1 LFDQLNNPLFLRIA
15 VSAAR
20 QIILSPATLPSEVE
34 YRDLLFEAYVRK
46 MLDVD
51 LNGPKEADLRLLE
64 TVGWIASTMRSARL
78 SIFIPELIQPSVLK
92 TPFRIWLVT
101 SGLGILASVALTTIL
116 LLPTASLLGI
126 PLDYFV
132 GDYLVGPGLTLNFYF
147 LYALSGDRVS
157 NYYQLKWSWR
167 KFKGD
172 LRHIQLYK
180 RFPLLMNPFEA
191 IILRILDLGF
201 EEVVSTNRVSV
212 RRKWIRNGFY
222 AGRRATLVVLMF
234 WLAFVVFAAVLL
246 LVLGANSLTL
256 SGFFL
261 LSVVV
266 LVFFL
271 LSVPAVALR
280 RGPSD
285 WIRYMAIKLLLCLT
299 ARIPMRLEA
308 VCEEAARISLLKSVG
323 GGYVFAHNLLQDF
336 FIRRFA
342 PKS

>member
-1 LFDQLNNPLFLRIA
+1 

-20 QIILSPATLPSEVE
+20 QIILSPATLPSEGQ

-101 SGLGILASVALTTIL
+101 SLSGILASVALTCIL
-116 LLPTASLLGI
+116 LLPTALWGMYVDAFVDLGL
-126 PLDYFV
+126 PLSY
-132 GDYLVGPGLTLNFYF
+132 YF
-147 LYALSGDRVS
+147 LYALSGDKVS
-157 NYYQLKWSWR
+157 NYYPLKWSWR
-167 KFKGD
+167 KFIAE
-172 LRHIQLYK
+172 LRPIELHK
-180 RFPLLMNPFEA
+180 KFPLASNALEG
-191 IILRILDLGF
+191 ITLLILDLGF

-222 AGRRATLVVLMF
+222 AGCRATLAALMF
-234 WLAFVVFAAVLL
+234 SLGVVVFTAVPL
-246 LVLGANSLTL
+246 LVLGAITVLPIL
-256 SGFFL
+256 LGFFL
-261 LSVVV
+261 LSV
-266 LVFFL
+266 LFFL
-271 LSVPAVALR
+271 LFVPAIALR

-299 ARIPMRLEA
+299 ARVPMRLEA
-308 VCEEAARISLLKSVG
+308 VCEEAAKISLLKSVG

-342 PKS
+342 PKSCD